1 MGAGWTY
8 GGDEEEE
15 GNVALSTGHGRQRK
29 WLDGRIDEWMV
40 WWLMSVVVVARLESV
55 RVLAITLITE
65 LYLRST
71 S

>member
-40 WWLMSVVVVARLESV
+40 WWMVDVCRCGGAV
-55 RVLAITLITE
+55 RVSPGACDNVDH
-65 LYLRST
+65 
-71 S
+71 